1 MTKRTKIILI
11 TVLMALVV
19 IAVSTT
25 VGYALWTGTLN
36 PTAKVTLTAGQP
48 IEITFGADSDSA
60 IADPIMPGGNVIG
73 EATMKC
79 SGKDLNVT
87 FSITKVEVKLKGE
100 EVFKEC
106 TSQNFFT
113 LSTPTFSGKLTTTD
127 QKVEFTFT
135 MRENVSVT
143 YVESDF
149 RITVK
154 VVGTVATA

>member
-1 MTKRTKIILI
+1 MTKRTKIVLI

-36 PTAKVTLTAGQP
+36 PIAKVTLTAGQP

-60 IADPIMPGGNVIG
+60 ITDPITPGGKVTG
-73 EATMKC
+73 TATMKC

-87 FSITKVEVKLKGE
+87 FSIAKVEVKLKGE
-100 EVFKEC
+100 ADYKEC
-106 TSQNFFT
+106 TSQSFFT
-113 LSTPTFSGKLTTTD
+113 LTTSTFDGKLTTTD
-127 QKVEFTFT
+127 KNVDFEFA
-135 MRENVSVT
+135 MRDNVSAT
-143 YVESDF
+143 YVEAEF

-154 VVGTVATA
+154 AVGTVATA